1 MYKLPIVNYKF
12 ITPNTTHLVKG
23 EEHNVYGFYQSGKFE
38 NYIKDEKVHP
48 VNEER
53 AYSSFES
60 YMSEHYTKEE
70 EAHIKT
76 FTNREDG
83 RNKKAKNTII
93 FTGIISLPEDVSSLG
108 GFGDYNT
115 KQRIS
120 EFFFNQMMEHHGF
133 NKEHWCYYAAEHTN
147 TKHTHIH
154 IMIYQPDT
162 VKEKDI
168 VDYRV
173 KSNCMTS
180 RWVRTNTVRY
190 TQKMVH
196 ALNDELVQTFLETKH
211 KMQSLFKQ
219 EVKKEVFKD
228 EIHKL
233 ALAINELKGDKGKL
247 QYKELV
253 KYSKLDKKQ
262 FKALVKNKPYAVSP
276 TNAKIILNKVDSLRE
291 FIIRNDSVL
300 AKQQNEVNKALDT
313 VFPINTTDKEINYYN
328 SLDKQRFSSELH
340 ANLNN
345 QIFNLVKNEACDGLY
360 VLTDEFRNQLRKNKD
375 YVQSSNFMRF
385 KNKKNCREYKHTV
398 GQILNQAAKQI
409 SFDLNK
415 TISKAQNAGLENFV
429 ERLKKEEHIYELLR
443 ENKISY
449 EQAIQA
455 EQNLVMER

>member
-291 FIIRNDSVL
+291 LIIRNDSVL